1 MTGGIGYFDV
11 EDIWERGGLML
22 GDKTERANTVNY
34 LMGRWNHDTGGV
46 LVVLDS
52 DGGLYERYG
61 GRGMLVD
68 FESANGA
75 IPDVYAA
82 ILNHGRFGRSPRET
96 AKIIADVVIRE
107 RQDRGSNDQ
116 FWSMSGRQALLE
128 YIEYSLLMAYA
139 AKRDWIGSGNALLDS
154 SSAHTLLAGL
164 MDRLIARGADESARW
179 RPLPDARPQP
189 RYSSYKQQQEPQPEP
204 LTNEELTLQSVLK
217 EFYGDEAMPFGDT
230 LAIYTKNGQTNTTSC
245 ILRTARAIG
254 RDFFELNHIFNEEM
268 EFYKTLDSVSLTRLI
283 NSNEVEGPVTP
294 NVLFIVGGT
303 ARDVSSIAA
312 ILTLLGCVAAA
323 DGAKQEITCV
333 IPDISAWNIL
343 DGVAKLKEIFPA
355 ALKLIIGCG
364 DFFRVARRTD
374 MSAMACFDQLADMAG
389 GNILW
394 HRSRDEFLKQAFHEH
409 SAGLSVMY
417 GLSDLGG
424 NGLAAI
430 ERGGDIQYAYIP
442 QAGDIGISPAERIE
456 RTYDASKTL
465 LLWWNAE
472 REPESEPEELE
483 TDEDGE
489 DETARALESLTDAI
503 WGADSSDGND

>member
-1 MTGGIGYFDV
+1 MTDGIDYLLADN
-11 EDIWERGGLML
+11 IWERGGLLL
-22 GDKTERANTVNY
+22 GDKAERTNTVNY
-34 LMGRWNHDTGGV
+34 LIGSWNATNNP
-46 LVVLDS
+46 LVVFDAN
-52 DGGLYERYG
+52 GELYSRYG

-82 ILNHGRFGRSPRET
+82 ILNHCRFGRSPRET

-139 AKRDWIGSGNALLDS
+139 AKRDGIGSGNALLDS

-164 MDRLIARGADESARW
+164 MDRLISRGADESARW
-179 RPLPDARPQP
+179 LPLPDAKPQP
-189 RYSSYKQQQEPQPEP
+189 RYSSYKQQEQQPEP
-204 LTNEELTLQSVLK
+204 LSDEELTLQSVLK
-217 EFYGDEAMPFGDT
+217 DFYGDEAMPFGDT

-303 ARDVSSIAA
+303 ARDVSSISA

-430 ERGGDIQYAYIP
+430 ERGGDIQYAYIL

-456 RTYDASKTL
+456 RTYDASKTS

-472 REPESEPEELE
+472 RKTEPEELE
-483 TDEDGE
+483 MDEDGE

>member
-1 MTGGIGYFDV
+1 MTGEITNFDSR
-11 EDIWERGGLML
+11 DLWERGGLLL
-22 GDKTERANTVNY
+22 GDKAERKNTINC
-34 LMGRWNHDTGGV
+34 LLGSWNSTNGP
-46 LVVLDS
+46 LVVLDA
-52 DGGLYERYG
+52 DGDLYSRYG
-61 GRGMLVD
+61 GKGLLVD

-139 AKRDWIGSGNALLDS
+139 AKKAGNCSENALLDS
-154 SSAHTLLAGL
+154 SSAHTLLVGL
-164 MDRLIARGADESARW
+164 MDRLIARGADESTRW
-179 RPLPDARPQP
+179 RPLPDAKPQP
-189 RYSSYKQQQEPQPEP
+189 RYSSYKQQEQQSEP
-204 LTNEELTLQSVLK
+204 LTDEELTLQSVLK

-254 RDFFELNHIFNEEM
+254 RDFFELNRILNEEM
-268 EFYKTLDSVSLTRLI
+268 EFYKTLDSVNLARFI
-283 NSNEVEGPVTP
+283 DNNEVEGSVSP

-303 ARDVSSIAA
+303 ARDVSSISA
-312 ILTLLGCVAAA
+312 ILALLGCVVAA
-323 DGAKQEITCV
+323 DDAKHKITCL
-333 IPDISAWNIL
+333 IPEVSAWNIL
-343 DGVAKLKEIFPA
+343 DGVAKLKELFPA

-364 DFFRVARRTD
+364 DFFRAARRTD
-374 MSAMACFDQLADMAG
+374 MSATACFDQLADMAG

-409 SAGLSVMY
+409 CAGLSVMY

-430 ERGGDIQYAYIP
+430 EQGGEIQYAYIP

-456 RTYDASKTL
+456 RTYDGSKTS

-472 REPESEPEELE
+472 REPKSEPEALE
-483 TDEDGE
+483 TDEDSE
-489 DETARALESLTDAI
+489 DETARDLESLTDAI
-503 WGADSSDGND
+503 WGADGSDEND

>member
-1 MTGGIGYFDV
+1 MTDGIDYLSADN
-11 EDIWERGGLML
+11 IWERGGLLL
-22 GDKTERANTVNY
+22 GDKAERTNTVNY
-34 LMGRWNHDTGGV
+34 LIGSWNATNGP
-46 LVVLDS
+46 LVVFDAN
-52 DGGLYERYG
+52 GELYSRYG
-61 GRGMLVD
+61 GKGLLVD
-68 FESANGA
+68 FESASGA

-139 AKRDWIGSGNALLDS
+139 AKKAGNGSGNVLLDS
-154 SSAHTLLAGL
+154 YSAHTLLAGL

-189 RYSSYKQQQEPQPEP
+189 RYSSYKQQEQQPEP
-204 LTNEELTLQSVLK
+204 LTDEELTLQSVLK
-217 EFYGDEAMPFGDT
+217 DFYGDEAMPFGDT

-254 RDFFELNHIFNEEM
+254 RDFFELNHTFNEEM

-283 NSNEVEGPVTP
+283 DSNEVERPVTP

-394 HRSRDEFLKQAFHEH
+394 HRSRDEFLKQVFREH
-409 SAGLSVMY
+409 SSGLSVMY
-417 GLSDLGG
+417 SLSDLGG

-456 RTYDASKTL
+456 RTYDGSKTS

-483 TDEDGE
+483 TDEDSE
-489 DETARALESLTDAI
+489 DKTARDLESLTDAI

>member
-1 MTGGIGYFDV
+1 MTDGIDYLSADN
-11 EDIWERGGLML
+11 IWERGGLLL
-22 GDKTERANTVNY
+22 GDKAERTNTVNY
-34 LMGRWNHDTGGV
+34 LIGSWNATNGP
-46 LVVLDS
+46 LVVFDAN
-52 DGGLYERYG
+52 GELYSRYG

-139 AKRDWIGSGNALLDS
+139 AKRDGIGSGNALLDS
-154 SSAHTLLAGL
+154 SSAHTLLVGL
-164 MDRLIARGADESARW
+164 MDRLIARGADESTRW
-179 RPLPDARPQP
+179 RPLPDAKPQP
-189 RYSSYKQQQEPQPEP
+189 RYSSYKQQEQQPEP
-204 LTNEELTLQSVLK
+204 LTDDELTLQSALK
-217 EFYGDEAMPFGDT
+217 DFYGDEAMPFGDT

-343 DGVAKLKEIFPA
+343 DGVAKLKEIFPV

-364 DFFRVARRTD
+364 DFFRAARRTD

-394 HRSRDEFLKQAFHEH
+394 HRSRDEFLKQVFREH
-409 SAGLSVMY
+409 SSGLSVMY
-417 GLSDLGG
+417 SLFDLGG

-456 RTYDASKTL
+456 RTYDGSKTS

-483 TDEDGE
+483 TDEDSE
-489 DETARALESLTDAI
+489 DKTTRALESLTDAI
-503 WGADSSDGND
+503 WDTDSSDGND